1 LLSRDQFTP
10 GKWKRQNLSLQ
21 SLLLLWLLL
30 QQVWQQKLDIQ
41 KIVDFASTQ
50 GRGNS
55 IRGGGDLRPQ

>member
-1 LLSRDQFTP
+1 
-10 GKWKRQNLSLQ
+10 
-21 SLLLLWLLL
+21 LLLWLLL